1 MASRS
6 GSFLLLLLAY
16 HCCLL
21 ADGEALRC
29 PADCLC
35 RQEKG
40 EVECERP
47 NTLRAIP
54 GPADVNNIDKVKE
67 LYISGQQGLTKLTR
81 EQLAHYKGLIKLVI
95 KNSNISTIEDGA
107 FKNNTNLTMIDLR
120 NNKLTVLRRT
130 LFSNLRLAEL
140 LISNNPLA
148 CNCSSKWIQL
158 WQSQSRAS
166 FHTEKIT
173 CTRNTDGNTQTLDIR
188 DLQLDSSCR
197 LPTATVLTREVT
209 INKTQDV
216 VVTCEAS
223 GSPEPT
229 AEWDTARL
237 RSKFTVE
244 IDELGRRQVLTIHNA
259 SEDDNGNLTCIAKN
273 MVGISPANFSLKIN
287 APPRIR
293 SLDYKQLFHKS
304 ICYDVH
310 GYPLPSLRWYK
321 GSKLFT
327 TRNYPVSI
335 QMSRLEPYESAGCL
349 KFEVTSHVYNGNY
362 TLVATNT
369 YGQTSRSLV
378 VTFMRPPP
386 DRTIAIRDPTSSSY
400 NGTPGPTTDDNV
412 PENQITTYTR
422 IETYIAV
429 AVSSVVFIVVAIV
442 LYCMRSRKI
451 SRRECNV
458 NGSAAPLQRSTSE
471 SNGEVVSRDSLR
483 LSRLHVVEN
492 PNYFRDSKE
501 LVIRHIQRD
510 TIHFVGE
517 LGEGAFGRV
526 YLGKCEKLNADE
538 DSSLV
543 AVKTLKDMGVEDAR
557 KDFDRE
563 AELLTNMQHENI
575 VKFYGVCTEGEPWL
589 MIFEYMENGDLNNY
603 LRSHGPD
610 AAFLIKNPATHKE
623 LSVVDLLQ
631 ISVQV
636 AAGVEYMASQHF
648 VHRDLATRNCLVGEN
663 LVVKIGDFG
672 MSRDI
677 YSTDY
682 YRVGGHTML
691 PVRWMPPE
699 SVLYRKFTIES
710 DIWSFG
716 VVLWEIFT
724 FGKQPWYELANH
736 EVIECITSG
745 RLLACPRGCP
755 RNVRALMLGCWK
767 KTPVQRTNIQDIHKK
782 LKEMLENRHQVQV
795 DIVA

>member
-1 MASRS
+1 MATRS
-6 GSFLLLLLAY
+6 GGFLLLLLAY
-16 HCCLL
+16 CSCL
-21 ADGEALRC
+21 AAVGSLRC
-29 PADCLC
+29 PADCTC
-35 RQEKG
+35 REQKG

-47 NTLRAIP
+47 NTLRTIP
-54 GPADVNNIDKVKE
+54 GPDDLNNIDKVK
-67 LYISGQQGLTKLTR
+67 
-81 EQLAHYKGLIKLVI
+81 
-95 KNSNISTIEDGA
+95 
-107 FKNNTNLTMIDLR
+107 
-120 NNKLTVLRRT
+120 
-130 LFSNLRLAEL
+130 EL

-166 FHTEKIT
+166 FQTEKIT
-173 CTRNTDGNTQTLDIR
+173 CIRTTDENEETVDIK

-197 LPTATVLTREVT
+197 LPTARVLVGEVT

-223 GSPEPT
+223 GSPTPT
-229 AEWDTARL
+229 AEWKTAKL
-237 RSKFTVE
+237 RSKFTLE
-244 IDELGRRQVLTIHNA
+244 IEELGRRQVLTIHNA
-259 SEDDNGNLTCIAKN
+259 SEDDNGNWTCIAKN
-273 MVGISPANFSLKIN
+273 MVGIAQANLVLKIN
-287 APPRIR
+287 APPRIL
-293 SLDYKQLFHKS
+293 SLEYKVLFHKS
-304 ICYDVH
+304 ICFDVH
-310 GYPLPSLRWYK
+310 GYPLPELRWYK
-321 GSKLFT
+321 GSEVFMT
-327 TRNYPVSI
+327 MNHHVSTR
-335 QMSRLEPYESAGCL
+335 MSKVTPYEAGGCL
-349 KFEVTSHVYNGNY
+349 KFEVTSHVNNGNY
-362 TLVATNT
+362 TLVASNT
-369 YGQTSRSLV
+369 YGQTSKSLV
-378 VTFMRPPP
+378 VTFMNPPP
-386 DRTIAIRDPTSSSY
+386 FRPSYTIRAPPSSSY
-400 NGTPGPTTDDNV
+400 HGTAGPTTDDQI
-412 PENQITTYTR
+412 PENQTTAYTR

-442 LYCMRSRKI
+442 LYCMRSRKM
-451 SRRECNV
+451 SRRDCNV

-538 DSSLV
+538 DASLV
-543 AVKTLKDMGVEDAR
+543 AVKTLKEMSVEDAR

-610 AAFLIKNPATHKE
+610 AVFLIKNPASHKE
-623 LSVVDLLQ
+623 LSNLELLQ

-648 VHRDLATRNCLVGEN
+648 VHRDLATRNCLVGEK

-745 RLLACPRGCP
+745 RLLGCPRGCP
-755 RNVRALMLGCWK
+755 RNVRSLMLGCWK
-767 KTPVQRTNIQDIHKK
+767 KTPAQRINIQDIHKK
-782 LKEMLENRHQVQV
+782 LKDMLENRHQVQV

>member
-6 GSFLLLLLAY
+6 GSFHLLVLA
-16 HCCLL
+16 CCCWLT
-21 ADGEALRC
+21 AGGALRC
-29 PADCLC
+29 PDDCTC
-35 RQEKG
+35 REAKG

-54 GPADVNNIDKVKE
+54 GPDDLNDIDKVKE
-67 LYISGQQGLTKLTR
+67 LYISGQQGLTRLTR
-81 EQLAHYKGLIKLVI
+81 EQLGHYKGLIKLVI
-95 KNSNISTIEDGA
+95 KNSNLSTIEDGA
-107 FKNNTNLTMIDLR
+107 FKNNSNLTMIDLR
-120 NNKLTVLRRT
+120 NNKLSVLQWT
-130 LFSNLRLAEL
+130 LFSDLRLTEL
-140 LISNNPLA
+140 LLSDNPLA

-166 FHTEKIT
+166 FHTEKISCIT
-173 CTRNTDGNTQTLDIR
+173 TTDETVDIR

-197 LPTATVLTREVT
+197 LPTARVLTGEVT

-216 VVTCEAS
+216 VVSCEAS
-223 GSPEPT
+223 GSPAPT
-229 AEWDTARL
+229 AEWNTAEL
-237 RSKFTVE
+237 RSKFSLVIE
-244 IDELGRRQVLTIHNA
+244 ELGRRQVLTIHNA
-259 SEDDNGNLTCIAKN
+259 SEDDNGNWTCIAKN
-273 MVGISPANFSLKIN
+273 MVGIARANLVLKIN
-287 APPRIR
+287 APPRIL
-293 SLDYKQLFHKS
+293 SLEYKVLFHKS
-304 ICYDVH
+304 ICFTVH
-310 GYPLPSLRWYK
+310 GYPLPTLTWYK
-321 GSKLFT
+321 GRALFT
-327 TRNYPVSI
+327 ARNHMYVS
-335 QMSRLEPYESAGCL
+335 MENSKVTPYETSGCL
-349 KFEVTSHVYNGNY
+349 KFEVPSHVDNGNY

-378 VTFMRPPP
+378 VTFMKLPPV
-386 DRTIAIRDPTSSSY
+386 RTTNYTIRAPPNSSSH
-400 NGTPGPTTDDNV
+400 GTPGPTTDDNV
-412 PENQITTYTR
+412 PENQTTTYTR

-451 SRRECNV
+451 SRRECNI

-526 YLGKCEKLNADE
+526 YLGKCEKLKPDE
-538 DSSLV
+538 DASLV
-543 AVKTLKDMGVEDAR
+543 AVKTLKEMSVEDAR

-623 LSVVDLLQ
+623 LSIVELLQ

-636 AAGVEYMASQHF
+636 ASGVEYMASQHF
-648 VHRDLATRNCLVGEN
+648 VHRDLATRNCLVGDK

-745 RLLACPRGCP
+745 RLLGCPRGCP

-767 KTPVQRTNIQDIHKK
+767 KTPAQRTNIQDIHKK

>member
-6 GSFLLLLLAY
+6 GSFHLLVLA
-16 HCCLL
+16 CCCWLT
-21 ADGEALRC
+21 AGGALRC
-29 PADCLC
+29 PDDCTC
-35 RQEKG
+35 REAKG

-54 GPADVNNIDKVKE
+54 GPDDLNDIDKVKE
-67 LYISGQQGLTKLTR
+67 LYISGQQGLTRLTR
-81 EQLAHYKGLIKLVI
+81 EQLGHYKGLIKLVI
-95 KNSNISTIEDGA
+95 KNSNLSTIEDGA
-107 FKNNTNLTMIDLR
+107 FKNNSNLTMMFVCV
-120 NNKLTVLRRT
+120 LTCIV
-130 LFSNLRLAEL
+130 
-140 LISNNPLA
+140 
-148 CNCSSKWIQL
+148 C
-158 WQSQSRAS
+158 
-166 FHTEKIT
+166 
-173 CTRNTDGNTQTLDIR
+173 
-188 DLQLDSSCR
+188 
-197 LPTATVLTREVT
+197 LPTARVLTGEVT

-216 VVTCEAS
+216 VVSCEAS
-223 GSPEPT
+223 GSPAPT
-229 AEWDTARL
+229 AEWNTAEL
-237 RSKFTVE
+237 RSKFSLVIE
-244 IDELGRRQVLTIHNA
+244 ELGRRQVLTIHNA
-259 SEDDNGNLTCIAKN
+259 SEDDNGNWTCIAKN
-273 MVGISPANFSLKIN
+273 MVGIARANLVLKIN
-287 APPRIR
+287 APPRIL
-293 SLDYKQLFHKS
+293 SLEYKVLFHKS
-304 ICYDVH
+304 ICFTVH
-310 GYPLPSLRWYK
+310 GYPLPTLTWYK
-321 GSKLFT
+321 GRALFT
-327 TRNYPVSI
+327 ARNHVYVS
-335 QMSRLEPYESAGCL
+335 MENSKVTPYETSGCL
-349 KFEVTSHVYNGNY
+349 KFEVPSHVDNGNY

-369 YGQTSRSLV
+369 YGQTSR
-378 VTFMRPPP
+378 TTNYTIRAPPN
-386 DRTIAIRDPTSSSY
+386 SSSH
-400 NGTPGPTTDDNV
+400 GTPGPTTDDNV
-412 PENQITTYTR
+412 PENQTTTYTR

-451 SRRECNV
+451 SRRECNI

-526 YLGKCEKLNADE
+526 YLGKCEKLKPDE
-538 DSSLV
+538 DASLV
-543 AVKTLKDMGVEDAR
+543 AVKTLKEMSVEDAR

-623 LSVVDLLQ
+623 LSIVELLQ

-636 AAGVEYMASQHF
+636 ASGVEYMASQHF
-648 VHRDLATRNCLVGEN
+648 VHRDLATRNCLVGDK

-682 YRVGGHTML
+682 YRV
-691 PVRWMPPE
+691 
-699 SVLYRKFTIES
+699 
-710 DIWSFG
+710 
-716 VVLWEIFT
+716 
-724 FGKQPWYELANH
+724 
-736 EVIECITSG
+736 IECITSG
-745 RLLACPRGCP
+745 RLLGCPRGCP

-767 KTPVQRTNIQDIHKK
+767 KTPAQRTNIQDIHKK